1 MRANAT
7 LPSPLICPHIYEHP
21 GTGYNSRP
29 TNDKEQVDL
38 AAVTRDGRREQGR
51 KLP

>member
-1 MRANAT
+1 MLAKVA

-21 GTGYNSRP
+21 GTDYESRP

-38 AAVTRDGRREQGR
+38 VAVTRDGRR
-51 KLP
+51 